1 MVDDDPTDDDLD
13 RFAGETG
20 YCPDC
25 GAEIWDEAYQ
35 CPHCN
40 EIVENRVS
48 HSPTDRAGGVLSAR
62 SVVVLVIVIIAVL
75 VLLQLR

>member
-1 MVDDDPTDDDLD
+1 MVDEDPTNDDLD

-48 HSPTDRAGGVLSAR
+48 HTPTDAAGGILSAK
-62 SVVVLVIVIIAVL
+62 SVVVMVIVIIAIL

>member
-1 MVDDDPTDDDLD
+1 MVDEDPTDDDLD

-20 YCPDC
+20 FCPDC
-25 GAEIWDEAYQ
+25 GREIWDEAYQ

-48 HSPTDRAGGVLSAR
+48 RTPTDKAGGILSAK
-62 SVVVLVIVIIAVL
+62 SVVILVITIIAVL